1 MFLTNLWLFSLPR
14 LNLAEKL
21 KAPWKRGGKRPDP
34 AMAAAR
40 EATRMEQHQG
50 GGSLGFTVKM
60 MLIGLTGD
68 DIDQISFF
76 LYLLMCE
83 LCGLGV

>member
-1 MFLTNLWLFSLPR
+1 MIPR

-40 EATRMEQHQG
+40 EATLLEQDQG
-50 GGSLGFTVKM
+50 GGPLGFTVKM
-60 MLIGLTGD
+60 MLIGLTGNC
-68 DIDQISFF
+68 IDEMFGV
-76 LYLLMCE
+76 LM
-83 LCGLGV
+83 LKID